1 MVVEIARTR
10 KAEEMMDKHRK
21 KIGRISLGA
30 GILLVAL
37 LVTFFGVTV
46 WNTNRLMDQVDT
58 LTNHPFKVVI
68 AIGDF
73 NTQVAKMRA
82 QVERLLIDNSQD
94 IVRDAWDNLDEIYR
108 QAQESLYLVEARY
121 LGPKENVD
129 QLFDK
134 LNRALQRAEQ

>member
-1 MVVEIARTR
+1 M
-10 KAEEMMDKHRK
+10 
-21 KIGRISLGA
+21 
-30 GILLVAL
+30 
-37 LVTFFGVTV
+37 

-73 NTQVAKMRA
+73 NTQVAKMHT

-121 LGPKENVD
+121 QGPKENVD
-129 QLFDK
+129 QL
-134 LNRALQRAEQ
+134 NQAYARLQQANAGLLEYGYTGARSREAISQYCDENVMRFL

>member
-1 MVVEIARTR
+1 M
-10 KAEEMMDKHRK
+10 
-21 KIGRISLGA
+21 
-30 GILLVAL
+30 
-37 LVTFFGVTV
+37 
-46 WNTNRLMDQVDT
+46 
-58 LTNHPFKVVI
+58 I